1 MSRKTVKELNKD
13 FEILKENFDML
24 RSDFEERINALKI
37 DHEEQIKI
45 LNDKIS
51 SSADLQGP
59 GISETQSSTALK
71 CRECGFSFDKRS
83 DLKIHILALH
93 PRQFTCKMCSRI
105 FETRISLEL
114 HQKEHSTG
122 KNFKCDLC
130 DQTFFTKWRL
140 GKHVKQHEMTS
151 IRFCHFFNNDK
162 FCKYEELGCM
172 FKHNDAPVCKNGT
185 WCRSK
190 MCQFKHTTT
199 EETFREQLN
208 ENPTEEEVDALP
220 VGYTCDVCGFVSKTE
235 YYLSVHRRSK
245 HMPTDC
251 IIDNLGDNQDDDSDD
266 DAEDDDGPM
275 ECNHC
280 GINGVEPV
288 FVTEDFEILLQ
299 HIWNDHKEN
308 SAWGPAH

>member
-1 MSRKTVKELNKD
+1 M
-13 FEILKENFDML
+13 LKG
-24 RSDFEERINALKI
+24 DFEERINALKR

-45 LNDKIS
+45 PNDKIS
-51 SSADLQGP
+51 PSVDLQGP
-59 GISETQSSTALK
+59 GRRETASNKEIK

-93 PRQFTCKMCSRI
+93 PRQYTCKTCSQT
-105 FETRISLEL
+105 FETRIAFEL
-114 HQKEHSTG
+114 HQKEHSTT
-122 KNFKCDLC
+122 KTFKCDLC

-172 FKHNDAPVCKNGT
+172 FKHNDAPVCNNST
-185 WCRSK
+185 WCRAK
-190 MCQFKHTTT
+190 MCQFKHAINA
-199 EETFREQLN
+199 ETSREQLN
-208 ENPTEEEVDALP
+208 QNILEAELP
-220 VGYTCDVCGFVSKTE
+220 IGYTCNVCGFVSKTE
-235 YYLSVHRRSK
+235 YYLGVHMTSK
-245 HMPTDC
+245 HMPKEY
-251 IIDNLGDNQDDDSDD
+251 IIENAENSQDTDSDD
-266 DAEDDDGPM
+266 DIEDDDGPM

-280 GINGVEPV
+280 GLNGVKPV
-288 FVTEDFEILLQ
+288 FVTEDFETLLQ